1 MIIKNESKT
10 CSLIIFNSIFLKL
23 LKNSIL
29 IIHIIIF
36 FIKIL
41 LIHLKHISIFHMQI
55 LFSLI
60 FIYNFIYN
68 FYIIDF

>member
-55 LFSLI
+55 LFTLI